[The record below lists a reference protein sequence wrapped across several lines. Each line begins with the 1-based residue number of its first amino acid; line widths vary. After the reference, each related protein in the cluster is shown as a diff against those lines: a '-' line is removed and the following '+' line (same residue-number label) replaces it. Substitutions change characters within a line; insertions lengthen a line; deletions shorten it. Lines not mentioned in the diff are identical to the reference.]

1 MNIQFLTL
9 SIFLIAKCPHVEIG
23 TNKKLI
29 NGIAFRLSEGTT
41 EGRALLK
48 RVLHF
53 PVLQI
58 GPLLPAGLTYCVHSY
73 LIGAEFSKLWK

>member
-9 SIFLIAKCPHVEIG
+9 SIFLIAKCPQGEIG

-29 NGIAFRLSEGTT
+29 NGIAFRLSEGTR

-48 RVLHF
+48 TVLHF

-58 GPLLPAGLTYCVHSY
+58 GPLRPAGQTYCMY
-73 LIGAEFSKLWK
+73 LAGAEF